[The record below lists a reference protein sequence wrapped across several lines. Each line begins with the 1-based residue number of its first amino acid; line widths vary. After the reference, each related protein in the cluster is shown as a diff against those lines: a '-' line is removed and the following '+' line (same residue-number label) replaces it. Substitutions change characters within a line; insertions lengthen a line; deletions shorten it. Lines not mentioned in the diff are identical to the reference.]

1 MQQSCIPSLSINKTD
16 RRTFVLI
23 DLMRKKLLFYILFF
37 AGLFGCFYA
46 VMVYTTDFE
55 KVKLPILNTV
65 QPFTF
70 MRQDSTMVSQA
81 DIKQRVYVVEYF
93 FTTCKGICP
102 KMNKNMKLI
111 YDQFKADSSFLILS
125 HTVNPETDSI
135 QVLSKY
141 AETFGA
147 QTQNWWFLTGTKEAL
162 YRTARESYLLDDPK
176 NSTKNID
183 DQFLHTQ
190 FFSLVDRMGRVR
202 GVYDGIK
209 KDEVEQLTKDIQEL
223 INE

>member
-1 MQQSCIPSLSINKTD
+1 
-16 RRTFVLI
+16 
-23 DLMRKKLLFYILFF
+23 
-37 AGLFGCFYA
+37 
-46 VMVYTTDFE
+46 
-55 KVKLPILNTV
+55 
-65 QPFTF
+65 
-70 MRQDSTMVSQA
+70 VSQA